1 MAKKDVKT
9 TTENNV
15 TEIPENGDKE
25 TAIKNGDNFKT
36 ISLADTNYANASF
49 GVTLEGDGGK
59 KKDTQVIIKQSVTLN
74 DMLSIVEETYQALM
88 VNAENLYALKRP
100 FLVFYIL
107 NSMSNVDVSDVVE
120 KIEPNTENTE
130 NDTEKIEND
139 TESVKNDAEKSPQY
153 RLNADKLMALSV
165 SAYGQVI
172 DRMLDRT
179 SGMPYNAVYVI
190 GQLLDKRL
198 EIFEKAVEG
207 YSPSDNVLNEIYNAF
222 SNLSTFFNTLTEKV
236 NKFNVEKLGEQI
248 ADLNPQA
255 IIAAYLNS
263 KTAKDN
269 KESVLQAKNEQI
281 QELKT
286 ELNTYTARNV
296 MADNVI
302 NMPDK
307 GKK

>member
-1 MAKKDVKT
+1 MTKKDVKT
-9 TTENNV
+9 NTENNV
-15 TEIPENGDKE
+15 AEMPKNGDKK
-25 TAIKNGDNFKT
+25 TAVNNGDNFKT
-36 ISLADTNYANASF
+36 INLADTNYTNASF
-49 GVTLEGDGGK
+49 GVTLEGDGSK

-74 DMLSIVEETYQALM
+74 DMLSVVEETYQALM

-107 NSMSNVDVSDVVE
+107 NRISNIDVSDVIE
-120 KIEPNTENTE
+120 EIEPEAQIEIENTE
-130 NDTEKIEND
+130 NKTEEQ
-139 TESVKNDAEKSPQY
+139 PQY
-153 RLNADKLMALSV
+153 CINADKLIALSV

-179 SGMPYNAVYVI
+179 SGMPYSAVYAI

-198 EIFEKAVEG
+198 EAFEKAVEG

-222 SNLSTFFNTLTEKV
+222 SNLSTLLNTLTEKV
-236 NKFNVEKLGEQI
+236 NGFDVTKFGEQF
-248 ADLNPQA
+248 ANLTPQS
-255 IIAAYLNS
+255 IVEAYLNS

-281 QELKT
+281 RELKA
-286 ELNTYTARNV
+286 ELNEYTARNV
-296 MADNVI
+296 KTDNVVY
-302 NMPDK
+302 MPDK

>member
-107 NSMSNVDVSDVVE
+107 NRISNVDVSDVAE
-120 KIEPNTENTE
+120 RIEPDTENAEGNTEE
-130 NDTEKIEND
+130 
-139 TESVKNDAEKSPQY
+139 SPQY

-179 SGMPYNAVYVI
+179 SGMPYNAVYAI

-198 EIFEKAVEG
+198 EVFEKAVEG

>member
-9 TTENNV
+9 NTENNV
-15 TEIPENGDKE
+15 TEVPENGDKK
-25 TAIKNGDNFKT
+25 TAIKNGDILKE
-36 ISLADTNYANASF
+36 ISLADTNYTNSSF
-49 GVTLEGDGGK
+49 GVTLEGSGSK
-59 KKDTQVIIKQSVTLN
+59 KEDTQVIIKQSVTLS

-107 NSMSNVDVSDVVE
+107 NDISNVDVSDVAE
-120 KIEPNTENTE
+120 RIEPDTENAEGNTEE
-130 NDTEKIEND
+130 
-139 TESVKNDAEKSPQY
+139 SPQY

-165 SAYGQVI
+165 STYGQVI

-179 SGMPYNAVYVI
+179 SGMPYNAVYAI

-198 EIFEKAVEG
+198 EVFEKAVEG

-222 SNLSTFFNTLTEKV
+222 SNLNTFFNTLTEKV
-236 NKFNVEKLGEQI
+236 NKFDFEKIGEQFANI
-248 ADLNPQA
+248 NPQA
-255 IIAAYLNS
+255 IVEAYLNS

-269 KESVLQAKNEQI
+269 ERSVVQAKNEQI
-281 QELKT
+281 RDLKT
-286 ELNTYTARNV
+286 ELNEYTARNV
-296 MADNVI
+296 MANNVI